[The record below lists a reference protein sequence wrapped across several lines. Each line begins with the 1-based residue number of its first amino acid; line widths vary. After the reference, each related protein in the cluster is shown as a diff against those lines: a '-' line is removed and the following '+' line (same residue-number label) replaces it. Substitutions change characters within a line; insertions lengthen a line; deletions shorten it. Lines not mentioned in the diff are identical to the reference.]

1 MWGSKFSFFLH
12 LVVIK
17 RLQHKDIQHVRW
29 MFDIIYISREK
40 KKSETKAIL
49 NQWRVLL
56 KQQKILTF
64 SPFLNT
70 DVEFCC
76 CLFGFAVFWNYWLDS
91 LDQAVLDVH
100 VWHWWSGHKRF
111 LKAHD
116 DFTYKIITP
125 WMKLFIHF
133 YTNRWIC
140 TIWETSKERKHC
152 QDQEGGFS
160 KYFLLY
166 ILIIDHFYIA
176 LLSALKKTHCA
187 VVACDSEWVTVCS
200 LNIIGRLSGSR
211 ATNIYFSS
219 YILHN
224 DL

>member
-1 MWGSKFSFFLH
+1 MDVWCWYNLYLMKKVKQRRFWTSGVYSLNKTKNSHFLPFF
-12 LVVIK
+12 K
-17 RLQHKDIQHVRW
+17 YW
-29 MFDIIYISREK
+29 CG
-40 KKSETKAIL
+40 
-49 NQWRVLL
+49 VLL
-56 KQQKILTF
+56 L
-64 SPFLNT
+64 L
-70 DVEFCC
+70 VWFCC
-76 CLFGFAVFWNYWLDS
+76 LLELLTGQPRSGCSRCSCLALMIRP
-91 LDQAVLDVH
+91 QEI
-100 VWHWWSGHKRF
+100 F
-111 LKAHD
+111 LKGHD

>member
-1 MWGSKFSFFLH
+1 
-12 LVVIK
+12 
-17 RLQHKDIQHVRW
+17 
-29 MFDIIYISREK
+29 MFGID
-40 KKSETKAIL
+40 
-49 NQWRVLL
+49 
-56 KQQKILTF
+56 
-64 SPFLNT
+64 
-70 DVEFCC
+70 
-76 CLFGFAVFWNYWLDS
+76 
-91 LDQAVLDVH
+91 DQATRD
-100 VWHWWSGHKRF
+100 F

-200 LNIIGRLSGSR
+200 HF
-211 ATNIYFSS
+211 TSS
-219 YILHN
+219 AAFQGVEPQTYILAAIFYIMICRVWLCKRTCPHV
-224 DL
+224 LELMLTYF